1 MSDLKG
7 NDLKVPISGYIAL
20 IFAIIFFSGIIPVIA
35 TNSGQGWLNAFDFNG
50 LVGAF
55 GTVVSGG
62 RINDAGDLVLTRVN
76 FIGTGGT
83 GARQGFMFALSL
95 LPAVMLAL
103 GVVELV
109 DHFGGLKAAQKL
121 LTPLLRPLMGI
132 PGATGLALISSLQS
146 TDAGASMTKNLRE
159 NKLITE
165 NERTIFIAF
174 QNTAG
179 AVITNFFASGVAVFT
194 LVQEE
199 FAMIIMASLIVMFFF
214 KVLAANVM
222 RVFVKRFGEEG

>member
-1 MSDLKG
+1 MSDL
-7 NDLKVPISGYIAL
+7 NEDVKVPISGYFAL
-20 IFAIIFFSGIIPVIA
+20 IFAIIFFSGVIPTIA
-35 TNSGQGWLNAFDFNG
+35 TATGWGWLRAFDFNG
-50 LVGAF
+50 LVGTF
-55 GTVVSGG
+55 GTVA
-62 RINDAGDLVLTRVN
+62 NAVN
-76 FIGTGGT
+76 FNAETVSRTTFVGAGGT

-103 GVVELV
+103 GAVELA

-146 TDAGASMTKNLRE
+146 TDAGASMTKALKE
-159 NKLITE
+159 NKFITE
-165 NERTIFIAF
+165 NEKTIFITF

-179 AVITNFFASGVAVFT
+179 AVITNFFASGVAIFI

-199 FAMIIMASLIVMFFF
+199 FAMIVVAALTVMFVL
-214 KVLAANVM
+214 KVFAANIM
-222 RVFVKRFGEEG
+222 RLYVKKFGEEG